1 MKCRK
6 CGFPMKVEDIT
17 RLGRSSIV
25 EYACTNCGTCCAT
38 HIKSRKQT
46 EHWFIQT
53 DDGMEYLKQETNKK
67 EQT

>member
-17 RLGRSSIV
+17 RAESSSNV
-25 EYACTNCGTCCAT
+25 HYACTNCGTCCTT

-67 EQT
+67 EQI

>member
-1 MKCRK
+1 MICRK

-17 RLGRSSIV
+17 RTGSSSDV
-25 EYACTNCGTCCAT
+25 HYACTNCGTCCTT
-38 HIKSRKQT
+38 HVKARKQT

-53 DDGMEYLKQETNKK
+53 DVGIKYIKQETNKK

>member
-6 CGFPMKVEDIT
+6 CDFPMKVEDIT
-17 RLGRSSIV
+17 RAGRSSIV
-25 EYACTNCGTCCAT
+25 HYACTNCGTCCTT

-67 EQT
+67 EQI